1 MNYIDLFLIT
11 HLADKFN
18 LQIMAE
24 SGKYDCL
31 VLFDD
36 YEDHEANTEG
46 KESTTSAEKSKI
58 TKIMTDVCHS

>member
-1 MNYIDLFLIT
+1 
-11 HLADKFN
+11 
-18 LQIMAE
+18 MAE

-46 KESTTSAEKSKI
+46 KVSTTSAEKSKI